1 MSKED
6 DTSRDAN
13 PLYDAKHDV
22 KLLFGR
28 GTIAG
33 VDARM
38 QMEQN
43 HKFQSSMGRRGN
55 GGNNN
60 NSRSYDNYETARIDK
75 HSKALEKYDN
85 QYDKKKETTHWS
97 AKPLAQMNERDWRIF
112 REDFNI
118 TFKGGKVPNPMR
130 AWNENELLPKEI
142 FARD

>member
-1 MSKED
+1 
-6 DTSRDAN
+6 
-13 PLYDAKHDV
+13 
-22 KLLFGR
+22 
-28 GTIAG
+28 
-33 VDARM
+33 
-38 QMEQN
+38 
-43 HKFQSSMGRRGN
+43 MGRRGN

-60 NSRSYDNYETARIDK
+60 NSRSYDNETVSAASHK

-130 AWNENELLPKEI
+130 HGTRMSYCLRKL
-142 FARD
+142 AR